1 MMLNEFPPHLAAK
14 GGTESSNNSR
24 KIIALSPVRKDNNKS
39 KYPAEHDRRQVNKQH
54 PPQMNSRTSNCN
66 NKPYQNNNY
75 YCGSVDMNRT
85 ISLSKRRMLQ
95 HSQAVVAVPQIKIVI
110 DDTEQKRA
118 SRCSG
123 CVSNRR
129 QCISRPSTDQRQ
141 VEVVSSPSLL
151 TPSSPPASFWGFGF
165 GNGDHNG
172 GTPTSEDDSSY
183 VVDFELDEVI
193 PDEEVDDDNSETGDN
208 PRYRHQLMLRYGSL
222 MDEDEE
228 EEEEEDEAGN
238 DNGHPNRSACK
249 LSDKNRADRLARPRM
264 SLLGKPLNYNR
275 GSRRDARYRRLQS
288 RVYNFLERP
297 RGVKAILYHVL
308 VFFMV
313 FTCLALSVFSTI
325 QEYEL
330 QAIAILFVMEIVVV
344 VWFSIEF
351 FLRLWSSGCRSRY
364 QGAVGRLKFL
374 KRPFCIIDVVTI
386 VASIAILVMRSS
398 GQVFAASA
406 LRGLRFFQILR
417 MVRMD
422 RRGGTWKLLGSV
434 VYAHRQELITT
445 LYIGFLGLIFASFL
459 VYLMEKDVEGTK
471 FNNFAQALWWGVITL
486 CTVGYGDMVP
496 DTWQGKIIA
505 SFCALLG
512 ISFFALPAGILG
524 SGFAL
529 KVQQQQRQK
538 HMIRRRQPAA
548 TLIQSLWRCYA
559 ADEHSLSEATW
570 KIHQVPLPSP
580 PPSFRG
586 QKIYLLAKRC
596 PSATERSKLEAAEKL
611 AASSAA
617 ARASSS
623 FKHNASFVARLP
635 TIRRHKSQSLHS
647 PGNAK
652 PSSGST
658 GGGGS
663 GRAGRC
669 PRVTDINASSENL
682 VTNNGRPMNP
692 SLSEDSVAETALSK
706 KNSDAGLEMA
716 SMSSI
721 PGTTTAGNDLVPGR
735 GFRSTASLC
744 QSASRRSSFVANIFA
759 SSSQQR
765 RDSTNE
771 SSALV
776 GHLGSGSAAAAN
788 NEDEEP
794 RCVQLTNQHKGAIRF
809 IRKMKYFVARRK
821 FKEALKPYDVKDVM
835 EQYAAGH
842 VDLLGRVKNV
852 QTRLDQILGKQG
864 SKSKDVYASKISLAS
879 RVVKIERQVDDIE
892 TKVDTFIELYMQD
905 RKRLLSL
912 PLHPDTSHSNNPNL
926 PSLPPKGGGAAAV
939 ITSVTSSSSGSLKPK
954 PILIDKQFSEPNS
967 PIAKTFE
974 EPIQQKR
981 PPMQR
986 GYSDL
991 GHRIKKRVTLSSIPP
1006 QYVGNSPGQV
1016 NDRGDVVI
1024 VVPNLDPDQ
1033 MEPVGIEELASVCID
1048 TEIEIEP
1055 GSPKTITESS
1065 IIMMDEE
1072 DDDEDEE
1079 EDIEEEEL
1087 DIGGEIDPDSPP
1099 WDMYGDLDVDD
1110 QDESTE
1116 NTALL
1121 RTAAKTEIIVTPISP
1136 VSSAYELHRLD
1147 SSEDY
1152 KRSRLGIASTS
1163 SCPTTNGGS
1172 NTNNNDADGRQLV
1185 IPSTAA
1191 SGTTTGTTMDSL
1203 KPEMTPQRL
1212 QRLSSEDI

>member
-1 MMLNEFPPHLAAK
+1 MRSTAMEDVYENEPVPSDPDGQPKHFNGSGAKNVSLRILSMPSSPLPPVPRVMP
-14 GGTESSNNSR
+14 SSPS
-24 KIIALSPVRKDNNKS
+24 A
-39 KYPAEHDRRQVNKQH
+39 
-54 PPQMNSRTSNCN
+54 
-66 NKPYQNNNY
+66 
-75 YCGSVDMNRT
+75 
-85 ISLSKRRMLQ
+85 ISLSSATARDTRHRTSKDRVSRKARISTICPGGSSGM
-95 HSQAVVAVPQIKIVI
+95 VAVGENFSSTVATI
-110 DDTEQKRA
+110 DEGVNDGGNSPTAA
-118 SRCSG
+118 SLAPCS
-123 CVSNRR
+123 N
-129 QCISRPSTDQRQ
+129 TT
-141 VEVVSSPSLL
+141 VVKKSK
-151 TPSSPPASFWGFGF
+151 
-165 GNGDHNG
+165 
-172 GTPTSEDDSSY
+172 
-183 VVDFELDEVI
+183 VDFVRFDSTEIHYTEN
-193 PDEEVDDDNSETGDN
+193 EEVRKKIS
-208 PRYRHQLMLRYGSL
+208 
-222 MDEDEE
+222 DEIK
-228 EEEEEDEAGN
+228 
-238 DNGHPNRSACK
+238 SACK

-297 RGVKAILYHVL
+297 RGFKAIFYHVC
-308 VFFMV
+308 VFLMV

-325 QEYEL
+325 QEYEE
-330 QAIAILFVMEIVVV
+330 QAIAILFVMEIIVVI
-344 VWFSIEF
+344 WFSIEF

-374 KRPFCIIDVVTI
+374 KRPFCIIDIVTI
-386 VASIAILVMRSS
+386 AASIVVLVMGTS
-398 GQVFAASA
+398 GQVFATSA

-459 VYLMEKDVEGTK
+459 VYLMEKDVRGTK
-471 FNNFAQALWWGVITL
+471 FSNFAQALWWGVITL

-496 DTWQGKIIA
+496 ETWQGKIIA

-559 ADEHSLSEATW
+559 ADEHSMSEATW

-580 PPSFRG
+580 PPS
-586 QKIYLLAKRC
+586 
-596 PSATERSKLEAAEKL
+596 
-611 AASSAA
+611 
-617 ARASSS
+617 RASSS

-647 PGNAK
+647 PGNPK
-652 PSSGST
+652 PPS
-658 GGGGS
+658 GGGS
-663 GRAGRC
+663 GRTGRC

-682 VTNNGRPMNP
+682 
-692 SLSEDSVAETALSK
+692 D
-706 KNSDAGLEMA
+706 
-716 SMSSI
+716 
-721 PGTTTAGNDLVPGR
+721 
-735 GFRSTASLC
+735 
-744 QSASRRSSFVANIFA
+744 
-759 SSSQQR
+759 
-765 RDSTNE
+765 
-771 SSALV
+771 
-776 GHLGSGSAAAAN
+776 
-788 NEDEEP
+788 EDEEP

-892 TKVDTFIELYMQD
+892 TKVDSFIDLYMQD
-905 RKRLLSL
+905 RMRLLSL

-939 ITSVTSSSSGSLKPK
+939 ITTVKTSSSGSLKPK
-954 PILIDKQFSEPNS
+954 PILVDKQFSEPNS

-974 EPIQQKR
+974 EQPLQQKR

-986 GYSDL
+986 GFSDL

-1006 QYVGNSPGQV
+1006 QYVGNSTGQPS
-1016 NDRGDVVI
+1016 DRGDVVI
-1024 VVPNLDPDQ
+1024 VVPNIDSEHL
-1033 MEPVGIEELASVCID
+1033 EPVGIEDLASVCID

-1072 DDDEDEE
+1072 DDEEDEE
-1079 EDIEEEEL
+1079 EDIEEEDL
-1087 DIGGEIDPDSPP
+1087 DIGAEIDPDSPP
-1099 WDMYGDLDVDD
+1099 WDVYGDMDVED
-1110 QDESTE
+1110 QDDTTE

-1136 VSSAYELHRLD
+1136 VSSAFELHRMD
-1147 SSEDY
+1147 SEEY
-1152 KRSRLGIASTS
+1152 RRSKQVAA
-1163 SCPTTNGGS
+1163 
-1172 NTNNNDADGRQLV
+1172 NNNEGEQLQQQQQQPMLA
-1185 IPSTAA
+1185 ITGPSGA
-1191 SGTTTGTTMDSL
+1191 MDSL
-1203 KPEMTPQRL
+1203 KPERASNGSDDT
-1212 QRLSSEDI
+1212 

>member
-1 MMLNEFPPHLAAK
+1 
-14 GGTESSNNSR
+14 
-24 KIIALSPVRKDNNKS
+24 
-39 KYPAEHDRRQVNKQH
+39 
-54 PPQMNSRTSNCN
+54 
-66 NKPYQNNNY
+66 
-75 YCGSVDMNRT
+75 
-85 ISLSKRRMLQ
+85 
-95 HSQAVVAVPQIKIVI
+95 
-110 DDTEQKRA
+110 
-118 SRCSG
+118 
-123 CVSNRR
+123 
-129 QCISRPSTDQRQ
+129 
-141 VEVVSSPSLL
+141 
-151 TPSSPPASFWGFGF
+151 
-165 GNGDHNG
+165 
-172 GTPTSEDDSSY
+172 
-183 VVDFELDEVI
+183 
-193 PDEEVDDDNSETGDN
+193 
-208 PRYRHQLMLRYGSL
+208 
-222 MDEDEE
+222 
-228 EEEEEDEAGN
+228 
-238 DNGHPNRSACK
+238 
-249 LSDKNRADRLARPRM
+249 M

-297 RGVKAILYHVL
+297 RGFRAIFYHVC

-325 QEYEL
+325 QEYEE
-330 QAIAILFVMEIVVV
+330 QAIAILFVMEIIVVI
-344 VWFSIEF
+344 WFSIEF

-364 QGAVGRLKFL
+364 QGAMGRLKFL
-374 KRPFCIIDVVTI
+374 KRPFCIIDIVTI
-386 VASIAILVMRSS
+386 IASIVVLVMGTS
-398 GQVFAASA
+398 GQVFATSA

-459 VYLMEKDVEGTK
+459 VYLMEKDVDKTK

-496 DTWQGKIIA
+496 ETWQGKIIA

-580 PPSFRG
+580 PPSNGLSQISLIR
-586 QKIYLLAKRC
+586 
-596 PSATERSKLEAAEKL
+596 
-611 AASSAA
+611 
-617 ARASSS
+617 RASSS

-652 PSSGST
+652 PPS
-658 GGGGS
+658 GS
-663 GRAGRC
+663 GRSGRC

-682 VTNNGRPMNP
+682 EVTNNGRPMNP

-706 KNSDAGLEMA
+706 KNSDAVNIE
-716 SMSSI
+716 
-721 PGTTTAGNDLVPGR
+721 TT
-735 GFRSTASLC
+735 
-744 QSASRRSSFVANIFA
+744 
-759 SSSQQR
+759 
-765 RDSTNE
+765 E
-771 SSALV
+771 SSDRRYRIVRFKIPFESIFKQMAPPTN
-776 GHLGSGSAAAAN
+776 ATAPTATPD
-788 NEDEEP
+788 EDEEP

-912 PLHPDTSHSNNPNL
+912 PLHPDSSHSNNPNL

-974 EPIQQKR
+974 EPVQHQRR

-986 GYSDL
+986 GFSDL

-1006 QYVGNSPGQV
+1006 QYVGNSTGSAS
-1016 NDRGDVVI
+1016 DRGDVVI
-1024 VVPNLDPDQ
+1024 VVPNLDADQ
-1033 MEPVGIEELASVCID
+1033 LDHAVGIEELASVCID

-1072 DDDEDEE
+1072 DDEDDEE
-1079 EDIEEEEL
+1079 EEIML
-1087 DIGGEIDPDSPP
+1087 ARRFAKKSGGLKS
-1099 WDMYGDLDVDD
+1099 
-1110 QDESTE
+1110 
-1116 NTALL
+1116 
-1121 RTAAKTEIIVTPISP
+1121 RTSRSRSKSKSRKFSIKKRHRPTRVPEVEEIIVPRKSNSVPRWSNGWTWEGQPFQGKVFLNSDDPP
-1136 VSSAYELHRLD
+1136 VTRTCYPAMRHSEGDIIRPRDSVLLRAGSKRAELPYVAKVAHLWENP
-1147 SSEDY
+1147 EDGEMMMSLLWY
-1152 KRSRLGIASTS
+1152 YRPEHTEQ
-1163 SCPTTNGGS
+1163 
-1172 NTNNNDADGRQLV
+1172 GRQPVDGPDEVFASRHKDHNSVACIEDKCYVLTFSEYCRFRRQLRGFEENIDEQPSIVPPLRRENPRLPPSIVSPELV
-1185 IPSTAA
+1185 MYCQRVYEFRLKRLLKQPS
-1191 SGTTTGTTMDSL
+1191 
-1203 KPEMTPQRL
+1203 
-1212 QRLSSEDI
+1212 

>member
-1 MMLNEFPPHLAAK
+1 MENVHESETEEHDHQLAHSESTATARVQTSVQVGKAK
-14 GGTESSNNSR
+14 SNSNHGVR
-24 KIIALSPVRKDNNKS
+24 VLSPS
-39 KYPAEHDRRQVNKQH
+39 PA
-54 PPQMNSRTSNCN
+54 
-66 NKPYQNNNY
+66 
-75 YCGSVDMNRT
+75 
-85 ISLSKRRMLQ
+85 
-95 HSQAVVAVPQIKIVI
+95 
-110 DDTEQKRA
+110 
-118 SRCSG
+118 
-123 CVSNRR
+123 
-129 QCISRPSTDQRQ
+129 
-141 VEVVSSPSLL
+141 SSPTFSRVQPSPS
-151 TPSSPPASFWGFGF
+151 PSSPGRFSLSTPAVAGR
-165 GNGDHNG
+165 
-172 GTPTSEDDSSY
+172 DSTDSIPEEHDQQQQNNQQEL
-183 VVDFELDEVI
+183 VPIRKHANNSSANSNNTRKPKVDFVRFDSTEI
-193 PDEEVDDDNSETGDN
+193 
-208 PRYRHQLMLRYGSL
+208 HF
-222 MDEDEE
+222 
-228 EEEEEDEAGN
+228 N
-238 DNGHPNRSACK
+238 DNEEMRTKISDEIKSACK

-297 RGVKAILYHVL
+297 RGIKAILYHVL

-386 VASIAILVMRSS
+386 IASIAILVMRSS

-471 FNNFAQALWWGVITL
+471 FSNFAQALWWGVITL

-652 PSSGST
+652 PPSGSGT

-663 GRAGRC
+663 GRSGRC

-682 VTNNGRPMNP
+682 EVTNNGRPMNP

-706 KNSDAGLEMA
+706 KNSD
-716 SMSSI
+716 
-721 PGTTTAGNDLVPGR
+721 D
-735 GFRSTASLC
+735 
-744 QSASRRSSFVANIFA
+744 
-759 SSSQQR
+759 
-765 RDSTNE
+765 
-771 SSALV
+771 
-776 GHLGSGSAAAAN
+776 
-788 NEDEEP
+788 EDEEP

-809 IRKMKYFVARRK
+809 IRKLTYFVARRK
-821 FKEALKPYDVKDVM
+821 FREAQKPYDVKDVM
-835 EQYAAGH
+835 EQYTSGH
-842 VDLLGRVKNV
+842 ADLLNRVRNL
-852 QTRLDQILGKQG
+852 QFRLDQILGKQG

-967 PIAKTFE
+967 PIAKNFE

-1006 QYVGNSPGQV
+1006 QYVGNSAGQV

-1024 VVPNLDPDQ
+1024 VVPNIDSDQLD
-1033 MEPVGIEELASVCID
+1033 PVGIEELASVCID

-1072 DDDEDEE
+1072 DDEDDDDDDEE

-1147 SSEDY
+1147 NEDF
-1152 KRSRLGIASTS
+1152 KRPRLGVTGISTG
-1163 SCPTTNGGS
+1163 TNGGP
-1172 NTNNNDADGRQLV
+1172 NANNNDGESRLHITAGS
-1185 IPSTAA
+1185 ST
-1191 SGTTTGTTMDSL
+1191 STGGTTMDSL

>member
-1 MMLNEFPPHLAAK
+1 
-14 GGTESSNNSR
+14 
-24 KIIALSPVRKDNNKS
+24 
-39 KYPAEHDRRQVNKQH
+39 
-54 PPQMNSRTSNCN
+54 
-66 NKPYQNNNY
+66 
-75 YCGSVDMNRT
+75 
-85 ISLSKRRMLQ
+85 
-95 HSQAVVAVPQIKIVI
+95 
-110 DDTEQKRA
+110 
-118 SRCSG
+118 
-123 CVSNRR
+123 
-129 QCISRPSTDQRQ
+129 
-141 VEVVSSPSLL
+141 
-151 TPSSPPASFWGFGF
+151 
-165 GNGDHNG
+165 
-172 GTPTSEDDSSY
+172 
-183 VVDFELDEVI
+183 
-193 PDEEVDDDNSETGDN
+193 
-208 PRYRHQLMLRYGSL
+208 
-222 MDEDEE
+222 
-228 EEEEEDEAGN
+228 
-238 DNGHPNRSACK
+238 
-249 LSDKNRADRLARPRM
+249 M

-297 RGVKAILYHVL
+297 RGFRAIFYHVL

-325 QEYEL
+325 QEYED
-330 QAIAILFVMEIVVV
+330 QAIAILFVMEIIVVI
-344 VWFSIEF
+344 WFSIEF

-374 KRPFCIIDVVTI
+374 KRPFCIIDIVTI
-386 VASIAILVMRSS
+386 IASIVVLVMGTS
-398 GQVFAASA
+398 GQVFATSA

-459 VYLMEKDVEGTK
+459 VYLMEKDVKETK

-496 DTWQGKIIA
+496 ETWQGKIIA

-580 PPSFRG
+580 PPSNGLSQISLIR
-586 QKIYLLAKRC
+586 
-596 PSATERSKLEAAEKL
+596 
-611 AASSAA
+611 
-617 ARASSS
+617 RASSS

-652 PSSGST
+652 PPGSGSGT
-658 GGGGS
+658 SGGGS
-663 GRAGRC
+663 TRAGRC

-682 VTNNGRPMNP
+682 EVTNNGRPMNP

-706 KNSDAGLEMA
+706 KNSD
-716 SMSSI
+716 
-721 PGTTTAGNDLVPGR
+721 D
-735 GFRSTASLC
+735 
-744 QSASRRSSFVANIFA
+744 
-759 SSSQQR
+759 
-765 RDSTNE
+765 
-771 SSALV
+771 
-776 GHLGSGSAAAAN
+776 
-788 NEDEEP
+788 EDEEP

-809 IRKMKYFVARRK
+809 IRKLKYFVARKK
-821 FKEALKPYDVKDVM
+821 FREAQKPYDVKDVM
-835 EQYAAGH
+835 EQYTSGH
-842 VDLLGRVKNV
+842 ADLLNRVRNL
-852 QTRLDQILGKQG
+852 QFRLDQILGKQG

-1006 QYVGNSPGQV
+1006 QYVGNSSGQS

-1024 VVPNLDPDQ
+1024 VVPNIDSDQ
-1033 MEPVGIEELASVCID
+1033 LEPVGIEDLASVCID

-1065 IIMMDEE
+1065 
-1072 DDDEDEE
+1072 
-1079 EDIEEEEL
+1079 
-1087 DIGGEIDPDSPP
+1087 SK
-1099 WDMYGDLDVDD
+1099 Y
-1110 QDESTE
+1110 
-1116 NTALL
+1116 
-1121 RTAAKTEIIVTPISP
+1121 RF
-1136 VSSAYELHRLD
+1136 R
-1147 SSEDY
+1147 
-1152 KRSRLGIASTS
+1152 
-1163 SCPTTNGGS
+1163 
-1172 NTNNNDADGRQLV
+1172 
-1185 IPSTAA
+1185 
-1191 SGTTTGTTMDSL
+1191 
-1203 KPEMTPQRL
+1203 
-1212 QRLSSEDI
+1212 

>member
-1 MMLNEFPPHLAAK
+1 MENVYENELAENEQLVCYRGAMAAGVAAGSASTPAGIQLVRSNSTHSVRLHIPSSTTSSPALPRVLLPSETPP
-14 GGTESSNNSR
+14 
-24 KIIALSPVRKDNNKS
+24 SP
-39 KYPAEHDRRQVNKQH
+39 
-54 PPQMNSRTSNCN
+54 TS
-66 NKPYQNNNY
+66 
-75 YCGSVDMNRT
+75 V
-85 ISLSKRRMLQ
+85 SLS
-95 HSQAVVAVPQIKIVI
+95 AA
-110 DDTEQKRA
+110 DTPPTEPNKTRQQDNQQQQQPELLSSLKL
-118 SRCSG
+118 G
-123 CVSNRR
+123 NSN
-129 QCISRPSTDQRQ
+129 STKKAR
-141 VEVVSSPSLL
+141 
-151 TPSSPPASFWGFGF
+151 
-165 GNGDHNG
+165 
-172 GTPTSEDDSSY
+172 
-183 VVDFELDEVI
+183 VDFVRFDSTEIHYTDHHDEVRTKI
-193 PDEEVDDDNSETGDN
+193 SDEIK
-208 PRYRHQLMLRYGSL
+208 
-222 MDEDEE
+222 
-228 EEEEEDEAGN
+228 
-238 DNGHPNRSACK
+238 SACK

-297 RGVKAILYHVL
+297 RGLKAILYHVC
-308 VFFMV
+308 VFFLV

-325 QEYEL
+325 KEYEIE
-330 QAIAILFVMEIVVV
+330 AIAILFVMEIIVV

-364 QGAVGRLKFL
+364 QGPIGRLKFL
-374 KRPFCIIDVVTI
+374 KRPFCIIDIVTI
-386 VASIAILVMRSS
+386 VASIVVLVMRSS
-398 GQVFAASA
+398 SQVFATTA

-459 VYLMEKDVEGTK
+459 VYLMEKEVENTK

-496 DTWQGKIIA
+496 ETWQGKIIA

-611 AASSAA
+611 AASSVA

-652 PSSGST
+652 PPSGGGSGS
-658 GGGGS
+658 GS

-669 PRVTDINASSENL
+669 PRVTEINASSENL
-682 VTNNGRPMNP
+682 GAPNVDGDPQTNCLRPIQSISSPNEK
-692 SLSEDSVAETALSK
+692 SEFLRTPEK
-706 KNSDAGLEMA
+706 
-716 SMSSI
+716 
-721 PGTTTAGNDLVPGR
+721 
-735 GFRSTASLC
+735 
-744 QSASRRSSFVANIFA
+744 RRSLRFLTPPMMNIFKNKSPA
-759 SSSQQR
+759 SQ
-765 RDSTNE
+765 D
-771 SSALV
+771 
-776 GHLGSGSAAAAN
+776 
-788 NEDEEP
+788 EDEEP

-809 IRKMKYFVARRK
+809 IRKLKYFVARRK
-821 FKEALKPYDVKDVM
+821 FREAQKPYDVKDVM
-835 EQYAAGH
+835 EQYTSGH
-842 VDLLGRVKNV
+842 ADLLTRVRNL
-852 QTRLDQILGKQG
+852 QFRLDQILGKQG

-892 TKVDTFIELYMQD
+892 SKVDTFIDLYMQD
-905 RKRLLSL
+905 RKHFLSL
-912 PLHPDTSHSNNPNL
+912 PLHPDISHSNNPNL
-926 PSLPPKGGGAAAV
+926 PSLPPSAGAGAEIA
-939 ITSVTSSSSGSLKPK
+939 SVTSSCSGSLKPK

-967 PIAKTFE
+967 PIAKVFE
-974 EPIQQKR
+974 EPMQPKR
-981 PPMQR
+981 PSMQR

-1006 QYVGNSPGQV
+1006 QYVGNNSVQPG
-1016 NDRGDVVI
+1016 DRGDVVI
-1024 VVPNLDPDQ
+1024 LVPEIDADQ
-1033 MEPVGIEELASVCID
+1033 LEQVGVEGLPSCMA
-1048 TEIEIEP
+1048 TEIEVEH

-1065 IIMMDEE
+1065 MIMMDEE
-1072 DDDEDEE
+1072 DDEDDEE

-1087 DIGGEIDPDSPP
+1087 DIRGETDLESPP
-1099 WDMYGDLDVDD
+1099 WDEYAELDMED
-1110 QDESTE
+1110 QDDMTE

-1121 RTAAKTEIIVTPISP
+1121 RTADKTKIIVTPISP
-1136 VSSAYELHRLD
+1136 VSSAFELNRMD
-1147 SSEDY
+1147 SEEY
-1152 KRSRLGIASTS
+1152 KRSRHLS
-1163 SCPTTNGGS
+1163 SG
-1172 NTNNNDADGRQLV
+1172 
-1185 IPSTAA
+1185 A
-1191 SGTTTGTTMDSL
+1191 SGSGLNSGSSPKGGPGLNNGSSAKINDEGDRQQSTHIAMDTL
-1203 KPEMTPQRL
+1203 KPEMTPQSQHPRIA
-1212 QRLSSEDI
+1212 SEDI